1 MKKDIQ
7 IPEVENVVMAVTE
20 EFNDTFKTKDYYV
33 YLINKKDH
41 ELEMVLIVSSG
52 SDRSRQTSKMRH
64 KIELLPPQSYAKVEL
79 MQEEVLALDNHF
91 KVTFFENNQLL
102 EKEFILKKNSFKE
115 GALRHIN
122 ILNKR
127 GIILK

>member
-7 IPEVENVVMAVTE
+7 IPAVENVVMAVTE
-20 EFNDTFKTKDYYV
+20 EYNEIFKTTDHYV
-33 YLINKKDH
+33 YLINKKDIQ
-41 ELEMVLIVSSG
+41 LEMVLILSIG
-52 SDRSRQTSKMRH
+52 SDEALKTSTMRH
-64 KIELLPPQSYAKVEL
+64 KIEQLPAQSFAKIELL
-79 MQEEVLALDNHF
+79 QEEILAVSNHF
-91 KVTFFENNQLL
+91 KVSFFENNRMF
-102 EKEFILKKNSFKE
+102 EKEFILKKNAFKE

>member
-20 EFNDTFKTKDYYV
+20 EFNDTFKTKDHYV

-91 KVTFFENNQLL
+91 KVSFFENNHLL

-127 GIILK
+127 GIIIK

>member
-20 EFNDTFKTKDYYV
+20 EFNDTFKTKDHYV
-33 YLINKKDH
+33 YLINKNDH

-52 SDRSRQTSKMRH
+52 SDQSRQTSKMRH
-64 KIELLPPQSYAKVEL
+64 KIELLPPQSCAKVEL
-79 MQEEVLALDNHF
+79 LQEEVLALDNHF
-91 KVTFFENNQLL
+91 KVSFFENNYLL
-102 EKEFILKKNSFKE
+102 EKEFILKRNSFKE

-127 GIILK
+127 GIIIK